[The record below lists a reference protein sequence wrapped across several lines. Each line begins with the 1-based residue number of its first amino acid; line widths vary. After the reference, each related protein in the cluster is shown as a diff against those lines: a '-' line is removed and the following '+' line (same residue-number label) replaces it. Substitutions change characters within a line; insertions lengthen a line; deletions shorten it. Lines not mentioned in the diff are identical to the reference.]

1 MCRRELE
8 KEKCHAAKVKHL
20 KDELEQERRKNHVWD
35 ASTALSYGKANH
47 KNQAAQIDQLCADLN
62 LADARI
68 KTLELQNTSMK
79 REVDSACLALEIAE
93 IESRELKE
101 LTAMKENRIEEG
113 RHSQIIAVDDM
124 RHQMKIECNDLE
136 EQLDQ
141 MRDELRASEERNSR
155 YEEGYGLTEA
165 IIFQKQ
171 LEADVRRKD
180 VDRKRMLVSLG
191 ERDDKILFLSKKIQV
206 LSEDMFDTAIEVN
219 DTAIEEM
226 IQYEE
231 SSLRGQNKEL
241 LLQVDTLE
249 TERNSL
255 MKRLRDNAAQV
266 SEKGF
271 RLLGLSSENMQHVLD
286 FASKL
291 KEGRLELPLNDISS
305 ELKSEVASLK
315 LVRQSDLY
323 NMDRLEREIEQLK
336 LGQGYDEIK
345 MHKELGFLR
354 KSLMDIQVQN
364 NDLQSKLLEPQVLI
378 ADNCDSVEGRRQDP
392 NPELSVDLVKN
403 IEQVIGEAIS
413 EFERLME
420 ERGGGTKKPVH
431 DDNQL
436 SATKRDFEVE
446 LLEKDKELT
455 RLNNEMERLSFDLAE
470 NESTR
475 RTRTESKVTKNV
487 HVQVDSD
494 RVTVRQTQVELEI
507 AKEKILS
514 KQQELVICQNK
525 VKRLQSSL
533 QSQACIHGDEKRI
546 MVAHAVVKELKA
558 CLEEK
563 NRIIANYRLRE
574 LQSNE
579 EQSLRRSSPKA
590 DDQNSNERYEY
601 SSELKDG
608 DDSTVSNL
616 IEKLTCATD
625 LLKEKETTLRD
636 LKNNL
641 SRAEDII
648 SMSNKENAEKNSA
661 LVQMKRVM
669 DYLIQDKKN
678 TEREKLD
685 IVCSLA
691 QYKNQV
697 QHNEETIESMS
708 TSLKRVKTA
717 LSIKNEE
724 ISKMSAAEAEVKR
737 LKSSLY
743 TTRRSKEMGAKALQ
757 VSKQLC
763 TDALEEG
770 EKLRSEVSKLRKE
783 FNETRDE
790 RQLLSDKYS
799 RARTKIREMK
809 EIMTPDVFEE
819 KRNDRISEDLEQQ
832 MSKIMQENAKLRGS
846 VASFK
851 LQAGMQQITDVGKE
865 EKAQEHIIVLEKRI
879 ESITCSME
887 QLKKVI
893 DKLKTEKHEL
903 EDRML
908 SAATATKK
916 HVLAMEEVRNSYHCS
931 EHLKHTSISN

>member
-1 MCRRELE
+1 MA
-8 KEKCHAAKVKHL
+8 KCHAAKVKHL
-20 KDELEQERRKNHVWD
+20 EDELEQERRTNHVWD

-47 KNQAAQIDQLCADLN
+47 KDQAAHIDQLRGDLE

-68 KTLELQNTSMK
+68 KTLELQNVSMK

-93 IESRELKE
+93 IEAKELKE
-101 LTAMKENRIEEG
+101 LTAMKESRIEVG
-113 RHSQIIAVDDM
+113 RHSQIIAADGM
-124 RHQMKIECNDLE
+124 RNEMKTKCNDLE
-136 EQLDQ
+136 GQLDQ

-165 IIFQKQ
+165 IVYQKQ

-191 ERDDKILFLSKKIQV
+191 ERDDKILFLIKKIQV
-206 LSEDMFDTAIEVN
+206 LSEDIDDTVIEVN

-226 IQYEE
+226 LQYEE

-241 LLQVDTLE
+241 LLQVDTIE

-255 MKRLRDNAAQV
+255 MKRMRENAAQV

-323 NMDRLEREIEQLK
+323 TTDRLEREIEQLK

-345 MHKELGFLR
+345 MLKELGHLR

-392 NPELSVDLVKN
+392 NPELSVDLVKK
-403 IEQVIGEAIS
+403 IEQFIGEAIG
-413 EFERLME
+413 EFGKLMGE
-420 ERGGGTKKPVH
+420 GGGRECQTKKPDY
-431 DDNQL
+431 DDGI
-436 SATKRDFEVE
+436 KRDFEAE
-446 LLEKDKELT
+446 LLVKDKELT
-455 RLNNEMERLSFDLAE
+455 RLRHEMERLSFDLAE
-470 NESTR
+470 NDNR
-475 RTRTESKVTKNV
+475 IESKITKSV
-487 HVQVDSD
+487 SIQVDSD
-494 RVTVRQTQVELEI
+494 RVTVRKTQVELEMS
-507 AKEKILS
+507 KEKFLS
-514 KQQELVICQNK
+514 KQQELVSCQNK

-533 QSQACIHGDEKRI
+533 QSYASIHGDEKRI

-563 NRIIANYRLRE
+563 NRTISNYRARE

-579 EQSLRRSSPKA
+579 EQSLRRSSLKA
-590 DDQNSNERYEY
+590 DNQISNEPCEY
-601 SSELKDG
+601 SELNHG

-616 IEKLTCATD
+616 MEKLTGATN
-625 LLKEKETTLRD
+625 LLKEKETALRD

-641 SRAEDII
+641 SRAEDIL

-661 LVQMKRVM
+661 LVQMKREM
-669 DYLIQDKKN
+669 DYLTQNKKSM
-678 TEREKLD
+678 EREKFD
-685 IVCSLA
+685 MGSSLA
-691 QYKNQV
+691 QCKNQV

-724 ISKMSAAEAEVKR
+724 ISKMSVVEAEVKR
-737 LKSSLY
+737 LKSSLH
-743 TTRRSKEMGAKALQ
+743 TVRRSKEIGAKALQ

-763 TDALEEG
+763 TDALEEC
-770 EKLRSEVSKLRKE
+770 EKLRSEVSKLRTE
-783 FNETRDE
+783 FNEARGE
-790 RQLLSDKYS
+790 RKLLLDKYS
-799 RARTKIREMK
+799 RARTKIK
-809 EIMTPDVFEE
+809 ELKEFMTPDTFEE
-819 KRNDRISEDLEQQ
+819 KKNDRIIEDLEEQN
-832 MSKIMQENAKLRGS
+832 SKFMQENARLRGS

-851 LQAGMQQITDVGKE
+851 QAGMQQITDVRKE
-865 EKAQEHIIVLEKRI
+865 NKAQDHIAVLEKRI
-879 ESITCSME
+879 ESITCSM
-887 QLKKVI
+887 
-893 DKLKTEKHEL
+893 KTEKHEL
-903 EDRML
+903 MQ
-908 SAATATKK
+908 SATQK

-931 EHLKHTSISN
+931 RYCKRTSISN